1 MDPLTDIFSSMRIR
15 KAKFTTLDATAP
27 WGVASDG
34 DPAIKFVLVVRGSA
48 VLTTGENPHLVSLC
62 AGDVFIIFGNEPY
75 RVIDHED
82 SRTVDCLDVETLRVG
97 NRIQF
102 GGGGAT
108 TTFISGFFEVD
119 RLDARPLLNVLPKL
133 LHLKSEQYRS
143 RAFQS
148 VLELLAAEAD
158 APGLGSDAVVR
169 RLFELL
175 FIHAI
180 RAFAQQGSMPKRGWL
195 AAVSDRNLALAIEAM
210 HAEPQKPW
218 TVDELAKKAGMS
230 RSAFAARFK
239 VVVGQTPLVYL
250 TEWRICQAARLIE
263 RNADRLSVIARS
275 IGYQSEAAFTKAFR
289 KVMGTVPS
297 EYRKGVSKAYT
308 GSAAGVIAEMR
319 EAA

>member
-1 MDPLTDIFSSMRIR
+1 
-15 KAKFTTLDATAP
+15 
-27 WGVASDG
+27 
-34 DPAIKFVLVVRGSA
+34 
-48 VLTTGENPHLVSLC
+48 
-62 AGDVFIIFGNEPY
+62 
-75 RVIDHED
+75 
-82 SRTVDCLDVETLRVG
+82 
-97 NRIQF
+97 
-102 GGGGAT
+102 
-108 TTFISGFFEVD
+108 
-119 RLDARPLLNVLPKL
+119 VLPKL

-158 APGLGSDAVVR
+158 APGLGSDTVVR

-180 RAFAQQGSMPKRGWL
+180 RAFAQQGSTPKRGWL
-195 AAVSDRNLALAIEAM
+195 AAVFDRNLALAIEAM
-210 HAEPQKPW
+210 HAKAQIAW

-239 VVVGQTPLVYL
+239 VVVGQTPLAYL
-250 TEWRICQAARLIE
+250 TEWRIHQAARLIE

-275 IGYQSEAAFTKAFR
+275 IGYQSEAAFTKAFT
-289 KVMGTVPS
+289 KVMGIVPS
-297 EYRKGVSKAYT
+297 EYRKRVSDTYG

>member
-1 MDPLTDIFSSMRIR
+1 MDPLTDIFSSMRMR

-48 VLTTGENPHLVSLC
+48 VLTTRENPHPVSLR

-75 RVIDHED
+75 RVIDHKG
-82 SRTVDCLDVETLRVG
+82 SLAVDCLDVETLRVG

-133 LHLKSEQYRS
+133 LHVKSEQYRS

-180 RAFAQQGSMPKRGWL
+180 RAQQGSTPKRGWL

-210 HAEPQKPW
+210 HAEPQIAW

-239 VVVGQTPLVYL
+239 DVVGQTPLAYL
-250 TEWRICQAARLIE
+250 TEWRIYQAARLIE
-263 RNADRLSVIARS
+263 RNADRLSVVARS

-297 EYRKGVSKAYT
+297 EYRKRVSKAYT
-308 GSAAGVIAEMR
+308 GSAAGVIDEMR